1 MARVWHGWLE
11 EEEEARLASAS
22 LAAGDPTSWFD
33 RLYAAGA
40 RGQVPVP
47 WSRRQPHPLLVQW
60 ASARDLSGAGQ
71 RAVVVGC
78 ALGADAEYVA
88 ALGFDTT
95 GFDISG
101 TAIRLARQRF
111 GGSAVGYVV
120 ADLLDYPQAWLRAY
134 DLVIEI
140 ITVQALP
147 DPPRRQAIA
156 NVSRLV
162 GPGGTLLVIAAVH
175 DDTTSPTTLPPWPL
189 RRVEIEAFAGDGLTR
204 PGSRSRTL
212 PGSQTSAAGS
222 PSSAATN
229 FRWREPATSSVSVLL
244 RAQAGGLRLRD
255 PGCRRGHGVPVCGGV
270 VVTAAVSSQIRRHGR
285 TVHNRPGVA
294 VCWAD
299 IPPLSI
305 SGRRCPPS

>member
-1 MARVWHGWLE
+1 MCTNPDQPEDAAMDAAQRALE

-22 LAAGDPTSWFD
+22 LAAGDPTGWFD
-33 RLYAAGA
+33 RLYVAGA

-47 WSRRQPHPLLVQW
+47 WSRRHPHPLLVRW

-71 RAVVVGC
+71 RAIVVGC

-111 GGSAVGYVV
+111 PGSAVRYVA
-120 ADLLDYPQAWLRAY
+120 ADLLDYPRAWLRAW

-156 NVSRLV
+156 NISRMV
-162 GPGGTLLVIAAVH
+162 GPGGTLLAIAAVH
-175 DDTTSPTTLPPWPL
+175 DDARSPTASLPPWPL
-189 RRVEIEAFAGDGLTR
+189 RRAEIEAFGADGLSPVRIEITAT
-204 PGSRSRTL
+204 PGRSDER
-212 PGSQTSAAGS
+212 
-222 PSSAATN
+222 
-229 FRWREPATSSVSVLL
+229 RWLAEF
-244 RAQAGGLRLRD
+244 
-255 PGCRRGHGVPVCGGV
+255 
-270 VVTAAVSSQIRRHGR
+270 RRH
-285 TVHNRPGVA
+285 
-294 VCWAD
+294 
-299 IPPLSI
+299 
-305 SGRRCPPS
+305 

>member
-1 MARVWHGWLE
+1 M
-11 EEEEARLASAS
+11 ASAS
-22 LAAGDPTSWFD
+22 LAAGDPTGWFD

-40 RGQVPVP
+40 CGQVPVP

-60 ASARDLSGAGQ
+60 ASARDLSGTSQ

-101 TAIRLARQRF
+101 TAIRLARQRL
-111 GGSAVGYVV
+111 GGSAVRYVV
-120 ADLLDYPQAWLRAY
+120 ADLLDYPRAWLRAY

-175 DDTTSPTTLPPWPL
+175 DDTTPPTTIPPWPL
-189 RRVEIEAFAGDGLTR
+189 RRAEIEAFGVDGLT
-204 PGSRSRTL
+204 
-212 PGSQTSAAGS
+212 AA
-222 PSSAATN
+222 
-229 FRWREPATSSVSVLL
+229 RIE
-244 RAQAGGLRLRD
+244 
-255 PGCRRGHGVPVCGGV
+255 
-270 VVTAAVSSQIRRHGR
+270 VTATPGQPDQRRWL
-285 TVHNRPGVA
+285 A
-294 VCWAD
+294 EF
-299 IPPLSI
+299 
-305 SGRRCPPS
+305 RRQ

>member
-1 MARVWHGWLE
+1 MCASPRESEHEAPEAAQRALE

-22 LAAGDPTSWFD
+22 LAAGDPTGWFD

-47 WSRRQPHPLLVQW
+47 WRRRQPHPLLARW
-60 ASARDLSGAGQ
+60 ATEQELSGAAQ

-88 ALGFDTT
+88 SLGFDTT

-111 GGSAVGYVV
+111 PGSTVRYVV
-120 ADLLDYPQAWLRAY
+120 ADLLSYPQGWLRAY

-147 DPPRRQAIA
+147 DPPRGQAIA

-162 GPGGTLLVIAAVH
+162 GPGGTLLAIAAVH
-175 DDTTSPTTLPPWPL
+175 HDDAPDTPLPPWPL
-189 RRVEIEAFAGDGLTR
+189 RRAEIEAFGADGLSPTR
-204 PGSRSRTL
+204 IEITAIPGQPDDHRWLAEFRRPT
-212 PGSQTSAAGS
+212 PGQ
-222 PSSAATN
+222 PIK
-229 FRWREPATSSVSVLL
+229 V
-244 RAQAGGLRLRD
+244 D
-255 PGCRRGHGVPVCGGV
+255 
-270 VVTAAVSSQIRRHGR
+270 
-285 TVHNRPGVA
+285 
-294 VCWAD
+294 
-299 IPPLSI
+299 
-305 SGRRCPPS
+305 

>member
-1 MARVWHGWLE
+1 MRAAQRALE

-22 LAAGDPTSWFD
+22 LAAGDPTGWFD

-40 RGQVPVP
+40 CGQVPVP

-60 ASARDLSGAGQ
+60 ASARDLAGAGQ
-71 RAVVVGC
+71 RAIVVGC

-111 GGSAVGYVV
+111 PGSAVRYVV

-140 ITVQALP
+140 
-147 DPPRRQAIA
+147 A

-162 GPGGTLLVIAAVH
+162 GPGGTLFAIAAMH
-175 DDTTSPTTLPPWPL
+175 DDTKPPTASLPPWPL
-189 RRVEIEAFAGDGLTR
+189 RRAEIEAFGADGLSPTR
-204 PGSRSRTL
+204 IEITATPGQSD
-212 PGSQTSAAGS
+212 QY
-222 PSSAATN
+222 
-229 FRWREPATSSVSVLL
+229 RWLAEF
-244 RAQAGGLRLRD
+244 
-255 PGCRRGHGVPVCGGV
+255 
-270 VVTAAVSSQIRRHGR
+270 RRH
-285 TVHNRPGVA
+285 
-294 VCWAD
+294 
-299 IPPLSI
+299 
-305 SGRRCPPS
+305 

>member
-1 MARVWHGWLE
+1 MCASPVQPEDQEMDAAQRALE

-22 LAAGDPTSWFD
+22 LAAGDPTGWFD

-47 WSRRQPHPLLVQW
+47 WSRRQPHPLLVRW
-60 ASARDLSGAGQ
+60 ASARDLSGTGQ

-101 TAIRLARQRF
+101 TAIRLARQRV
-111 GGSAVGYVV
+111 GGSAVRYVV
-120 ADLLDYPQAWLRAY
+120 ADLLDYPRAWLRAY

-175 DDTTSPTTLPPWPL
+175 DDTTPPTTLPPWPL
-189 RRVEIEAFAGDGLTR
+189 RRAEIEAFGADGLTPAR
-204 PGSRSRTL
+204 IEITGTPGQ
-212 PGSQTSAAGS
+212 PDQH
-222 PSSAATN
+222 
-229 FRWREPATSSVSVLL
+229 RWLAEF
-244 RAQAGGLRLRD
+244 
-255 PGCRRGHGVPVCGGV
+255 
-270 VVTAAVSSQIRRHGR
+270 RRH
-285 TVHNRPGVA
+285 
-294 VCWAD
+294 
-299 IPPLSI
+299 
-305 SGRRCPPS
+305 